1 MASDHR
7 ESAESTERDA
17 SRRGSYLLAG
27 LLVAVFLLGL
37 LRVVSPTAAALAVGS
52 LLALFG
58 VLVGLLAVI
67 EEFR

>member
-1 MASDHR
+1 MATDRR
-7 ESAESTERDA
+7 ETADPPERDG

-27 LLVAVFLLGL
+27 LLAAVFLLGL

-58 VLVGLLAVI
+58 VAVGLLAVR
-67 EEFR
+67 EEFG